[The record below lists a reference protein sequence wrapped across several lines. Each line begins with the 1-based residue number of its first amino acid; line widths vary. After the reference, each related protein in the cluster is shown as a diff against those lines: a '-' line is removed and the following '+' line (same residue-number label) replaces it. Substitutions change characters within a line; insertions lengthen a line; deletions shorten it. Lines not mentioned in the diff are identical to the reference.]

1 MRIEF
6 EKENTWKEYKEIAL
20 FPTLILYVDTDP
32 GYRYHGLIFQFL
44 VWKIAF
50 TLRAP

>member
-20 FPTLILYVDTDP
+20 LPTVLLYAEDDP
-32 GYRYHGLIFQFL
+32 GYRYHGFIFQFL

-50 TLRAP
+50 TLRTP